1 MTDPKLF
8 QLTPEDKSHYRT
20 LIQKVDVSR
29 KNVITGILGPKIESM
44 MKQGDLNSVEINLI
58 NEIATLMGILELH
71 PDLAE
76 NTIKKILF
84 ALTYF
89 IDENDEIP
97 DIIPDYGYLDDK
109 KVVEWVIEDIKDQ
122 IPIMPKA

>member
-29 KNVITGILGPKIESM
+29 KNVITGILGPKIEPM
-44 MKQGDLNSVEINLI
+44 MKQGNLNSVEINLI

>member
-1 MTDPKLF
+1 
-8 QLTPEDKSHYRT
+8 
-20 LIQKVDVSR
+20 
-29 KNVITGILGPKIESM
+29 

-58 NEIATLMGILELH
+58 NEIAILMGILELH

-84 ALTYF
+84 SLTYF
-89 IDENDEIP
+89 IDVNDEIP